1 MSYRYHLTLRFL
13 KFKSILNVYRQR
25 NYKDFLSLAEKGDI
39 DAQMIVASMLIGG
52 QGIQRNI
59 REGQIWRKK
68 AADQND
74 VQAQYLY
81 GWYCLENHDFFNGQY
96 YLHKASSKNYIKA
109 LHDEANLLE
118 YGDFGYKKDINT
130 AIKLYQKACLLGCRK
145 SCKYLY
151 SILVEIIGKKKAK
164 QYIKNNIGCFN
175 FNLLIMLG
183 INFKK
188 GSVQ

>member
-1 MSYRYHLTLRFL
+1 MN
-13 KFKSILNVYRQR
+13 FKSILNEYKQR

-118 YGDFGYKKDINT
+118 YGDFGYKKDINK

-183 INFKK
+183 ITFKK